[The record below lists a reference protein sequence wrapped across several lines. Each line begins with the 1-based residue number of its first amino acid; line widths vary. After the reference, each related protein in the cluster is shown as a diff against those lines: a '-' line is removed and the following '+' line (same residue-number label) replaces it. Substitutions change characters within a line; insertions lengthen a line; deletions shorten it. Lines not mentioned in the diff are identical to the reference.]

1 MDKEIWNPVPGFG
14 DYYEASNIGNIRS
27 KDRIV
32 IRNNPKTGKLCKF
45 FYKSKILQSCPSDKD
60 GHQVVHLGFNLKKK
74 NVFVHT
80 MVLLAFVGG
89 RPNGMECCHINGD
102 ATDNRVENLR
112 WDTHHSNNQ
121 DRKLHGKYANG
132 QNHPMAKLSEKDILN
147 IRSSE
152 KNNKELRKI
161 YPISNSQMHRILTKQ
176 SWKNM

>member
-1 MDKEIWNPVPGFG
+1 MRVH
-14 DYYEASNIGNIRS
+14 IGIN
-27 KDRIV
+27 
-32 IRNNPKTGKLCKF
+32 
-45 FYKSKILQSCPSDKD
+45 
-60 GHQVVHLGFNLKKK
+60 KK
-74 NVFVHT
+74 NYHLLVHRL
-80 MVLLAFVGG
+80 VLLTFVGEPPDG
-89 RPNGMECCHINGD
+89 TECCHNNGI
-102 ATDNRVENLR
+102 ANDNRLENLR